1 MMDHYRDA
9 DGLGDLFGIRV
20 LRARDGSILANIDPD
35 PSVFD
40 ADWVPLSE
48 DLSRVALG
56 EEIILEFWF
65 TSDASGD
72 SFSGWSID
80 NVAID
85 AR

>member
-1 MMDHYRDA
+1 MDHYRDA

-20 LRARDGSILANIDPD
+20 LRARDSSILAHIDPD

-40 ADWVPLSE
+40 SDWVPLSE
-48 DLSRVALG
+48 DLSPVALG